1 MSNNIVFVLVHGAW
15 HGAWCWQRVQPLL
28 TQAGVAN
35 HAVCLTGVGERAH
48 CLSAGIRLATHVQD
62 VVSTVLANE
71 WQRVV
76 LVGHSYAGMVITQAA
91 YDLTTLMPNVVQSLI
106 YLDAH
111 VPYNGESWASLQDPQ
126 VMALRIKEARTAGG
140 GVFLPP
146 PDASVFGLFGAD
158 REWVNRRQTPQPFGV
173 YQDKVVIQDEVLA
186 ALPKTYIDCVSPALP
201 SLQIS
206 RERVQAA
213 MSAQTTKNATDFDKS
228 WRRFEMACGHD
239 PMVDQPQALVKLLLA
254 AY

>member
-62 VVSTVLANE
+62 VVSTVVANE

-126 VMALRIKEARTAGG
+126 VMALRIKKARTAGG
-140 GVFLPP
+140 GVFYRHQMPACLACLGLIESGLTAAKHRNRLACTKTKLIYKTRSWRPCQKP
-146 PDASVFGLFGAD
+146 TLTASV
-158 REWVNRRQTPQPFGV
+158 RPCHRYR
-173 YQDKVVIQDEVLA
+173 
-186 ALPKTYIDCVSPALP
+186 
-201 SLQIS
+201 
-206 RERVQAA
+206 
-213 MSAQTTKNATDFDKS
+213 
-228 WRRFEMACGHD
+228 
-239 PMVDQPQALVKLLLA
+239 
-254 AY
+254 